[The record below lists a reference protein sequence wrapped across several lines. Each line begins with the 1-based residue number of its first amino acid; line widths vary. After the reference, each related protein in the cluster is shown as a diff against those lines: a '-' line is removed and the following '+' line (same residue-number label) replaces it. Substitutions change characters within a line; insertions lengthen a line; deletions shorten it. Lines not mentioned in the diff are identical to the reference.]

1 MTIYLRQLFHLNFIQ
16 IYNYIL
22 RFFMFTV
29 VQSSGGNYTCYTC
42 TSVDN
47 SNCKSPSEF
56 NPAGIT
62 TQDGCNFCSVS
73 IIQTSNIHLL
83 YI

>member
-1 MTIYLRQLFHLNFIQ
+1 
-16 IYNYIL
+16 
-22 RFFMFTV
+22 MFTG

-56 NPAGIT
+56 NPSGIT
-62 TQDGCNFCSVS
+62 TQDGCNYCSVS
-73 IIQTSNIHLL
+73 IIQTIKYPLFIYLKHKYN
-83 YI
+83 